1 MDINRANNY
10 DFTTSQVPASQ
21 TARSL
26 NRNPSQWRQYS
37 GSPSALNEL
46 TQLATKQAAQVQGAE
61 SSLNQGDSHLTG
73 ARPVENFE
81 YQRIK
86 YMAYLHLNRNAADAN
101 RQAILSISEA
111 LSAIN
116 LRA

>member
-1 MDINRANNY
+1 MDINRANNS

-21 TARSL
+21 TVRSL

-37 GSPSALNEL
+37 VSPSALNEL

-61 SSLNQGDSHLTG
+61 ISLNQGDSHPTE

-81 YQRIK
+81 YERIK
-86 YMAYLHLNRNAADAN
+86 YMAYLHLNRNVVDAN
-101 RQAILSISEA
+101 RQAILSISEDLA
-111 LSAIN
+111 SIN
-116 LRA
+116 LRK